1 MFQRI
6 VNAVRQSIFDY
17 NSTEHFVIATSRVKN
32 KKKNTNKYTQNKNS
46 WQNTPIALFGHTY
59 LLQRGTVEDR
69 LQIIQKYFEYFV
81 DANFRPFLRQMS
93 P

>member
-32 KKKNTNKYTQNKNS
+32 KKKTQTSTRKTK
-46 WQNTPIALFGHTY
+46 TPGKI
-59 LLQRGTVEDR
+59 LQ
-69 LQIIQKYFEYFV
+69 
-81 DANFRPFLRQMS
+81 
-93 P
+93 